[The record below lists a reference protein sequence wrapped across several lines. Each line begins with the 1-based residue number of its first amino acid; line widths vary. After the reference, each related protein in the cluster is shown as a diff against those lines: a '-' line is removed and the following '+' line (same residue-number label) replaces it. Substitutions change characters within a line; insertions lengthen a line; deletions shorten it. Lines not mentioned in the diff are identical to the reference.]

1 MVTPVARRQAT
12 ITIACARIRRSPTGH
27 RRSSATTAW
36 PLPRRLAM
44 GKILTQCYP
53 SEWRKEVAQRLTNLP
68 TGPVSLINP
77 HFFSQASITVISFSC
92 AAMMS

>member
-1 MVTPVARRQAT
+1 
-12 ITIACARIRRSPTGH
+12 
-27 RRSSATTAW
+27 
-36 PLPRRLAM
+36 M
-44 GKILTQCYP
+44 GKILTQGYP